1 MNNSILKN
9 PVCRNHSVTISG
21 TVTKDI
27 AFSHTAYGENF
38 YETFVAVKRMSE
50 QIDLVPITVSEQI
63 LNAYGNIF
71 KGDEIEV
78 IGQFRSV
85 NKLIN
90 GRSKLVLSVF
100 TKELIK
106 NPERMNVNEIEL
118 IGYVCKPTVYRI
130 TPFKREIADVLIAV
144 NRAYHKSDYIPC
156 ITWGKNAKFAA
167 GLEVGDKIYAFGRIQ
182 SRDYKKRFED
192 GTEEIRT
199 AYEVSITAIGYY
211 AGDSFGDGDVMTGG

>member
-1 MNNSILKN
+1 
-9 PVCRNHSVTISG
+9 
-21 TVTKDI
+21 
-27 AFSHTAYGENF
+27 
-38 YETFVAVKRMSE
+38 
-50 QIDLVPITVSEQI
+50 
-63 LNAYGNIF
+63 
-71 KGDEIEV
+71 
-78 IGQFRSV
+78 
-85 NKLIN
+85 
-90 GRSKLVLSVF
+90 
-100 TKELIK
+100 
-106 NPERMNVNEIEL
+106 MNVNEIEL